1 MIKLFPF
8 NALTQ
13 TFPFFYF
20 KKSSSLFT
28 KISAYVKLKVV
39 TKAKNYCGSY
49 FRVCNVHERKLA
61 STGWYSIPLGAS
73 SRRPQYSF
81 EVLKGF
87 LCRISPLYI
96 SFSLNISYY
105 VLDFMP
111 YEKLPIRRPLW
122 RLSLQ
127 TSRRILASL
136 SWSNSL
142 FLYSIF
148 STFSSPSSKDSI
160 GAILPLL
167 KSNKTSER
175 GSFLLT

>member
-20 KKSSSLFT
+20 KEIFFSFYKNIRIRKAESGYESQKLLRFLFP
-28 KISAYVKLKVV
+28 S
-39 TKAKNYCGSY
+39 
-49 FRVCNVHERKLA
+49 VHERKLA
-61 STGWYSIPLGAS
+61 STGGYSIPFGACMKC
-73 SRRPQYSF
+73 RRPQYSF

-87 LCRISPLYI
+87 LCRISPLHI

-127 TSRRILASL
+127 TSRRILASRSL
-136 SWSNSL
+136 S
-142 FLYSIF
+142 
-148 STFSSPSSKDSI
+148 
-160 GAILPLL
+160 
-167 KSNKTSER
+167 
-175 GSFLLT
+175 

>member
-1 MIKLFPF
+1 MCEKWWNYTFECVKNDQIIPVQC
-8 NALTQ
+8 AQ

-28 KISAYVKLKVV
+28 KNIRIRKAESSYESQKLLQFLFP
-39 TKAKNYCGSY
+39 S
-49 FRVCNVHERKLA
+49 VHERKLA
-61 STGWYSIPLGAS
+61 STGGYSIPFGACMKC
-73 SRRPQYSF
+73 RRPQYSF

-136 SWSNSL
+136 SWSNSV
-142 FLYSIF
+142 FLHSIF
-148 STFSSPSSKDSI
+148 FCIFLSI
-160 GAILPLL
+160 I
-167 KSNKTSER
+167 
-175 GSFLLT
+175 

>member
-1 MIKLFPF
+1 MMKLYLWMCEKWSNYSRSMHSLRLFHSFTLRNLLLFPQKYPHVRK
-8 NALTQ
+8 AEV
-13 TFPFFYF
+13 
-20 KKSSSLFT
+20 
-28 KISAYVKLKVV
+28 I
-39 TKAKNYCGSY
+39 TKAKNYGGSY
-49 FRVCNVHERKLA
+49 SRVRVHERKLA
-61 STGWYSIPLGAS
+61 STGGYSIPLGAS

-136 SWSNSL
+136 SWSNSV
-142 FLYSIF
+142 FLHSIF
-148 STFSSPSSKDSI
+148 FCIFLSI
-160 GAILPLL
+160 I
-167 KSNKTSER
+167 
-175 GSFLLT
+175 